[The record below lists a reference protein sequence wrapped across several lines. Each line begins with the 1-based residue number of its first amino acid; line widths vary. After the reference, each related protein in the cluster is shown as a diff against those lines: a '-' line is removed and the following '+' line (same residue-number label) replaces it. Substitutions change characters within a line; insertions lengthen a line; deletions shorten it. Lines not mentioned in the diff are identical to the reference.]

1 MSTRLAQLSQLLAQ
15 SPQDPFLLFAIA
27 KEHEK
32 LGDAAEALRQYA
44 LLRAAHPDY
53 VGLYYHLGKLQATTD
68 PVAAAETYRAGIAV
82 AQKLGDFHALSELR
96 GALMGMEEED

>member
-32 LGDAAEALRQYA
+32 LGDVAEALRHYE
-44 LLRAAHPDY
+44 LLRTANPDY
-53 VGLYYHLGKLQATTD
+53 VGLYYHLGKLQMRTNPD
-68 PVAAAETYRAGIAV
+68 AAAETYREGIAI
-82 AQKLGDFHALSELR
+82 AQKMGDFHALAELK
-96 GALMGMEEED
+96 GALLELED